1 MSLDGAEQCKLPK
14 PLYDHDFVPFQT
26 LVFGAAG
33 SNFVFRLSK
42 MEYYSGLLRTNMR
55 AFYVPR

>member
-1 MSLDGAEQCKLPK
+1 MKWQSIKHTTMSLDDVEQSKVPK

-33 SNFVFRLSK
+33 SNFVFCLNK
-42 MEYYSGLLRTNMR
+42 ME
-55 AFYVPR
+55 